1 MSKTEIIVLSLLI
14 VAIVAIAI
22 SALCYVKINKDTSH
36 HLVKILNTY
45 QTKQSMYFLMKDIIF
60 HLTI

>member
-22 SALCYVKINKDTSH
+22 SDSSDPDMGIVWYSLYFGGFAALWSFVKDMQN
-36 HLVKILNTY
+36 
-45 QTKQSMYFLMKDIIF
+45 
-60 HLTI
+60 